1 MNDRTEKRLI
11 NDMHT
16 FKRHFAIMT
25 VGYMELEDRLA
36 DYQDLC
42 VENDKI
48 VSELEYIVNKSGK
61 LSRVNSKTIDE
72 ILTLL
77 NKLKYYV

>member
-1 MNDRTEKRLI
+1 MDNRTEKRLI
-11 NDMHT
+11 NDMNT
-16 FKRHFAIMT
+16 FKRHLATIT
-25 VGYMELEDRLA
+25 VSYMELEDRLV

-42 VENDKI
+42 AENDKI
-48 VSELEYIVNKSGK
+48 VCELEYIVNKSGK